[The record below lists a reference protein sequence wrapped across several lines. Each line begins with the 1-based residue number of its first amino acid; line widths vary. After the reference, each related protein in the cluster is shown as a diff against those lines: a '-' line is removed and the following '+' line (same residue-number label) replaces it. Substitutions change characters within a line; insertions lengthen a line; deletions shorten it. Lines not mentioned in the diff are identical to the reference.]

1 MVEGPSFFTK
11 PAPFCLNDAASC
23 PSQQRTVGIGSETG
37 GSLEMKPETGGRTKA
52 GSAAGSGGAS
62 GEAFGR
68 QDTSLCEAKASVFTE
83 VQAKEIFSRS
93 I

>member
-1 MVEGPSFFTK
+1 MGT
-11 PAPFCLNDAASC
+11 
-23 PSQQRTVGIGSETG
+23 GSETG
-37 GSLEMKPETGGRTKA
+37 CSLEMKSDTGGRTKA

-68 QDTSLCEAKASVFTE
+68 QDTSLCETKASVFTKA
-83 VQAKEIFSRS
+83 QAKEIFSRS